1 MKILY
6 LLMLIAGLLWIGD
19 FSITLKPF
27 SVSLPCWYKTV
38 GILLFWLS
46 MTIYVLGEHI
56 KAIKK
61 DLILELKSALRY
73 LIEIATL
80 KK

>member
-6 LLMLIAGLLWIGD
+6 LFMLIAGLLWIGD

-46 MTIYVLGEHI
+46 MTIYVVGEHTKTI
-56 KAIKK
+56 RK
-61 DLILELKSALRY
+61 DLILGLKSALRY